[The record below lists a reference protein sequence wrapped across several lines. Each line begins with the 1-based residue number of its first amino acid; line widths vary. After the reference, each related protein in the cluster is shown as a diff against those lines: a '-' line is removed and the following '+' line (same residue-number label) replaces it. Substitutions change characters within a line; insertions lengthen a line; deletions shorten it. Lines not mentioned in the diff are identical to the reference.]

1 MFFPV
6 NLISIHAQVLFEQ
19 YHLHCVVKQPALHAR
34 EQEVVHGRPA
44 GGLVPVDPGRD
55 GLHAG
60 EVDGETAGP
69 RKAHNHE
76 DEGLHPEG
84 PVTEAPGGAALGP
97 LAQGG
102 ALEEV
107 GPGEAGGDE
116 RVDDEAVHGQE
127 HAHDGRR
134 HALVGLG
141 ADGAEARLRRQ
152 RHQRHEHELEQDGQR
167 GGLGLRRREA
177 PQALDESIT
186 NPLVSFFFFCFLAGG
201 DSTGIMN
208 GLQIL
213 TGSTT

>member
-6 NLISIHAQVLFEQ
+6 CPVSICAQVVLEKC
-19 YHLHCVVKQPALHAR
+19 HLHCVVKQPALHAR
-34 EQEVVHGRPA
+34 KQEVVDGRPP

-60 EVDGETAGP
+60 EIDGETAGP

-76 DEGLHPEG
+76 DEGLHPQS
-84 PVTEAPGGAALGP
+84 PVAEAPRGARGP

-107 GPGEAGGDE
+107 GPGDAGGDE

-177 PQALDESIT
+177 AEAFDESIT
-186 NPLVSFFFFCFLAGG
+186 TPPGQLFFLFPGG
-201 DSTGIMN
+201 R
-208 GLQIL
+208 
-213 TGSTT
+213 